1 MIEMK
6 IKFRKDHKGKSMK
19 KDDTLENELL
29 LTSRR
34 SHRMEQM
41 LFMVVVIIAM
51 GVVAFNFWMYILN
64 P

>member
-1 MIEMK
+1 MK